1 MILVIDTSAAAEI
14 VLQREDAERFLRHI
28 EDADWVITP
37 TIYIAE
43 IANVFW
49 KYHAFQNMLIDAC
62 EQCMEDAVA
71 IPDDYVDELELY
83 KEAFAMGCQARM
95 PVYDMFFLT
104 LARRQNAG
112 LLTMDK
118 KMKDTAAK
126 LSIRVL

>member
-14 VLQREDAERFLRHI
+14 VLQREDAERFVRHI
-28 EDADWVITP
+28 ENADWVITP

-71 IPDDYVDELELY
+71 IPDDYGESYESQFRTGMRIPCLEL
-83 KEAFAMGCQARM
+83 
-95 PVYDMFFLT
+95 
-104 LARRQNAG
+104 
-112 LLTMDK
+112 
-118 KMKDTAAK
+118 
-126 LSIRVL
+126 